1 MAKFKENT
9 LKVYN
14 FIKAHEDENITAK
27 DIASA
32 LGLDAR
38 QVNGIITGA
47 FSRHKQ
53 EINGEKVDM
62 PIAVRE
68 EGEIRTEQE
77 DGSFKTSTAK
87 FVRLTDFGR
96 SFDPDSAE

>member
-1 MAKFKENT
+1 
-9 LKVYN
+9 
-14 FIKAHEDENITAK
+14 
-27 DIASA
+27 
-32 LGLDAR
+32 
-38 QVNGIITGA
+38 
-47 FSRHKQ
+47 
-53 EINGEKVDM
+53 M

-96 SFDPDSAE
+96 SFDPETAE